1 MPKAQ
6 NLYYYMDDDYFTVN
20 RIYGL
25 LSKSYDPFG
34 EHIEVLVQSNSSANC
49 AQIGSRGT
57 NETGSFKTQS
67 VDGSDRSMNCRLS
80 GEWRATTAV
89 WANNTE
95 LPNIGEMYDTQ
106 DKNSYSGARATV
118 TTTAG
123 NTAYVF
129 ADGSFRYQAYADGF
143 NDGTPK
149 EDSFY
154 YAVQSQDTSNNRISD
169 VKKVYIGFNIGN
181 TTCLLYTSPSPRD

>member
-6 NLYYYMDDDYFTVN
+6 NLYYYMDEDYFTVN

-49 AQIGSRGT
+49 AQIGGRGT

-106 DKNSYSGARATV
+106 DKDSYSGARATV
-118 TTTAG
+118 TTSAG
-123 NTAYVF
+123 NKFMFLPMVLLDIKLMQMVLMMVHQKKILF
-129 ADGSFRYQAYADGF
+129 IMQF
-143 NDGTPK
+143 NQKIPLII
-149 EDSFY
+149 EF
-154 YAVQSQDTSNNRISD
+154 QI
-169 VKKVYIGFNIGN
+169 
-181 TTCLLYTSPSPRD
+181 